1 MSDTLVFSREDQS
14 VTPKNASAKFR
25 GIAMITAVPFNDRG
39 EFNAPE
45 YRRLIEHQING
56 GIRIVQC
63 PLAEEIY
70 YMSDDECW
78 AVMKTLAESTK
89 GSGAL
94 SCAIASHS
102 PSVATIIDNV
112 KRYQDF
118 GIDVIK
124 LLAPLHYGLDFG
136 QQQVYDYY
144 ASVLAVAKVP
154 VMLYN
159 QPKRCGVNVSVEVIT
174 RLAREF
180 EHVVMLEETNF
191 NQVARIK
198 ALAGKT
204 ISIYNKF
211 PFWLAG
217 AAMSCE
223 GFYARTPFIP
233 RQVQELYELWETGR
247 HDEAIGMFFDR
258 YDLYALSTPG
268 DSVAALKYALEL
280 IGFRMGGVRA
290 PLESDV
296 SQATRQAFAATLS
309 KHGLVKK

>member
-1 MSDTLVFSREDQS
+1 MFSREDQS
-14 VTPKNASAKFR
+14 VTPKDASAKFR
-25 GIAMITAVPFNDRG
+25 GIVMITAVPFDDRG
-39 EFNAPE
+39 EFDASE
-45 YRRLIEHQING
+45 YRRLIEHQIAG
-56 GIRIVQC
+56 GVRIVQC

-70 YMSDDECW
+70 YMTDEECRE
-78 AVMKTLAESTK
+78 VMKTLAASTK

-102 PSVATIIDNV
+102 PSVTTIIDNV

-159 QPKRCGVNVSVEVIT
+159 QPKRCGVNVSAEVIA

-191 NQVARIK
+191 GQVARIK
-198 ALAGKT
+198 SLAGKT

-217 AAMSCE
+217 AALGCE

-233 RQVQELYELWETGR
+233 RQVQELYELWESGR
-247 HDEAIGMFFDR
+247 HEAAIGMFFER

-268 DSVAALKYALEL
+268 DSVAALKYALKL
-280 IGFRMGGVRA
+280 VGFRMGGVRA
-290 PLESDV
+290 PLESGV
-296 SQATRQAFAATLS
+296 SDATRQTFANTFARY
-309 KHGLVKK
+309 GLGKPGR